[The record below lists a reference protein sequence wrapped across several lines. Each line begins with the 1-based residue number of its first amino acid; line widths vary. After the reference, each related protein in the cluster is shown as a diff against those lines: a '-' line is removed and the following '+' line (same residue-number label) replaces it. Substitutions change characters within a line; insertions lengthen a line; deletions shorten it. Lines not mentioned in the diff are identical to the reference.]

1 MTEEKTQVV
10 PEVAT
15 AEASAVAPVAAKPS
29 FSRSSSARGGD
40 KGRGGQR
47 PPRKVFD
54 RPKPEFDQKIISMR
68 RVTRVM
74 AGGRRFSFSVAMLL
88 GDKRGRIGVGLGK
101 SPDTALAIGKA
112 VKDAKKNMISIG
124 LNEHMSIA
132 HEVSAKYASTTL
144 TMFPNKGKGLVAG
157 SAVRDMFN
165 LAGIKDITAKITT
178 RSKNKINI
186 ARAVLKAAEKLP
198 GTKKVVLR
206 EVEEK
211 KPEYKKVFAKRDF
224 KKTS

>member
-1 MTEEKTQVV
+1 
-10 PEVAT
+10 
-15 AEASAVAPVAAKPS
+15 
-29 FSRSSSARGGD
+29 
-40 KGRGGQR
+40 
-47 PPRKVFD
+47 
-54 RPKPEFDQKIISMR
+54 
-68 RVTRVM
+68 
-74 AGGRRFSFSVAMLL
+74 
-88 GDKRGRIGVGLGK
+88 
-101 SPDTALAIGKA
+101 
-112 VKDAKKNMISIG
+112 
-124 LNEHMSIA
+124 
-132 HEVSAKYASTTL
+132 
-144 TMFPNKGKGLVAG
+144 LVAG